1 MTRRGYSISKRLVEL
16 TRFES
21 FLLQLSEHQD
31 IPLLSFVRDAPSTLI
46 SCGWVFISARS
57 VKNCISVERLNTL
70 NTDSH
75 LCKTSKNLQPAKQGL
90 FSLIPEAAVHIN
102 FAVNLARFFR
112 TPTLYYLDNHVQNRC
127 SKKSPKI
134 HGKTPLL
141 ESLFNKAAG
150 LRPAILLKRRF
161 STGVFL

>member
-1 MTRRGYSISKRLVEL
+1 MWQMVLLRRRYSISKRLVKR
-16 TRFES
+16 TRFTS
-21 FLLQLSEHQD
+21 FLWQLSGHQD
-31 IPLLSFVRDAPSTLI
+31 IPLLSFVRVASSTLI
-46 SCGWVFISARS
+46 RCGWVFISARS

-90 FSLIPEAAVHIN
+90 FSLIPEAAIHIN

-112 TPTLYYLDNHVQNRC
+112 TPILDYIDNHIQNKC
-127 SKKSPKI
+127 SKKSRKI
-134 HGKTPLL
+134 HGKPLL

-150 LRPAILLKRRF
+150 LGPAILL
-161 STGVFL
+161 